1 MVTER
6 SPLRLAN
13 IALRVES
20 LEAAVKFVTKFIV
33 DGGRVDLKELR
44 DRHSFLSG
52 VVLSNF
58 IPQDVGLL
66 FSVKALIG
74 SAFGN
79 PWVE

>member
-1 MVTER
+1 MD
-6 SPLRLAN
+6 
-13 IALRVES
+13 S
-20 LEAAVKFVTKFIV
+20 LEAAVEFVTKFIV
-33 DGGRVDLKELR
+33 DGVRVDLEELR

-58 IPQDVGLL
+58 IPEDVGLL